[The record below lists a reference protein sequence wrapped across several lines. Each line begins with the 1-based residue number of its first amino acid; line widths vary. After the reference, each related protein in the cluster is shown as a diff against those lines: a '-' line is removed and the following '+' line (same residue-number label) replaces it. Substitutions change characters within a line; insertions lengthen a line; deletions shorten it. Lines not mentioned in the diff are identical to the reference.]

1 MRMNYAAAIAA
12 LAIAAVCSAAVA
24 EVAATPQA
32 PQTPIDC
39 SNGTAWVACRSVAA
53 LAPTGQATL
62 AVTTAS
68 ASVAFGSTGPTALI
82 TNNGTSTAYIAL
94 GTSGVAATTA
104 GTPINAAQSVALDIG
119 ANTYLAAIT
128 ASGTASLAITTGTGL
143 PAIAGGGSGGG
154 GGTVTQGTQ
163 GSSSSPWFVQQ
174 TGTPPLPTGAST
186 SSPQLTVGGALT
198 RPSNTTA
205 YAFGALMASST
216 TAGSI
221 VVPTAAVARANNT
234 VGAIVSVTLAKSSNA
249 TTNAIFRIHLF
260 SQAPTF
266 TAGDGGTFQGNFTT
280 TGYLGAFDVSVDQS
294 GTSGTGSV
302 GQGAPKIGAEVPFTP
317 AGGTQN
323 IYWVLEARAAYT
335 PTSGETFTPTFETR

>member
-1 MRMNYAAAIAA
+1 MRSIPAAACVAFLL
-12 LAIAAVCSAAVA
+12 LAGAVRADVP
-24 EVAATPQA
+24 VNVQA
-32 PQTPIDC
+32 PQTPVVC
-39 SNGTAWVACRSVAA
+39 SNGATQVPCRSAA
-53 LAPTGQATL
+53 SFAPTGNATL
-62 AVTTAS
+62 AVTTS
-68 ASVAFGSTGPTALI
+68 TASVALGSAGPTALI
-82 TNNGTSTAYIAL
+82 TNNGAATAYVAL
-94 GTSGVAATTA
+94 GGSGVTATTS
-104 GTPINAAQSVALDIG
+104 GTPINAGQSVTLDVG
-119 ANTYLAAIT
+119 TNTYLAAIT

-186 SSPQLTVGGALT
+186 SSPQITVGGTLT
-198 RPSNTTA
+198 RPANTTA

-221 VVPTAAVARANNT
+221 VVPTAAVARANNA
-234 VGAIVSVTLAKSSNA
+234 VGAIVGVTLAKSSNV

-280 TGYLGAFDVSVDQS
+280 TGYLGA
-294 GTSGTGSV
+294 
-302 GQGAPKIGAEVPFTP
+302 
-317 AGGTQN
+317 
-323 IYWVLEARAAYT
+323 L
-335 PTSGETFTPTFETR
+335 